1 MSQDNKSPDALA
13 GFPPSA
19 LVAIAAGGALLL
31 ALVVAWL
38 GIQWTQTTAELRAV
52 ESSLK
57 TARDSLRDRRQALRH
72 LQLIADRD
80 EVVARQR
87 AAVAASRREPGR
99 RGNATD
105 QSVAAAAFMAPTK
118 QAAEEPAP
126 LAAAARAATKPSS
139 IETEDTETTDLP
151 APSTDI
157 SATAEKTKAPGPQ
170 LLERVAGRLKGM
182 KGKPVVVAEG
192 LAGPLPPDAITLS
205 LRSGAA
211 GIVPCDIVF
220 KKGSND
226 GELRI
231 SGKRVAT
238 IGQSKE
244 TLTLELPS
252 SPGDSQWLMDYL
264 VLELRLQPNAG
275 TSFVP
280 LGEPSTATLDVH
292 DAQADATDNDKVA
305 FIDRRSRYEIFSD
318 DDANSRMTRLLEAY
332 PDLYE
337 SLEFAP
343 GDLVSEHG
351 KTSKTGKSTRGFT
364 LVNAE
369 GIGFQLR
376 RVQASPPNYQWSGFV
391 FPLQYGLLNDK
402 YKGVKVFTE
411 DLLSEIPRA
420 LNDEI
425 ESTYSYRHRNALE
438 NAGRRDKESFGKA
451 ENFPIDSLRGK
462 RVRLT
467 FKKPS
472 VDGGFVVVDSL
483 GSSSP
488 PSPQGAP

>member
-1 MSQDNKSPDALA
+1 MSQDNTSPDAQA
-13 GFPPSA
+13 GFQPSA
-19 LVAIAAGGALLL
+19 PVAIAAGGALLL

-38 GIQWTQTTAELRAV
+38 GMQWTQTTAELRTV

-57 TARDSLRDRRQALRH
+57 TARDSLRDRRQALKH
-72 LQLIADRD
+72 LIASRD
-80 EVVARQR
+80 EAVARQR
-87 AAVAASRREPGR
+87 DAVAASGPQPGR
-99 RGNATD
+99 RGNETD
-105 QSVAAAAFMAPTK
+105 RSVAAAAFMAPAK
-118 QAAEEPAP
+118 RAAEEPAP
-126 LAAAARAATKPSS
+126 PTAAFGASTKPSD
-139 IETEDTETTDLP
+139 IENEDTETTDSP
-151 APSTDI
+151 APSTNI
-157 SATAEKTKAPGPQ
+157 PEAAEKTKATSPR

-205 LRSGAA
+205 LQRGAA

-231 SGKRVAT
+231 SGKRVAK
-238 IGQSKE
+238 IGQSE
-244 TLTLELPS
+244 ESLTLELPS
-252 SPGDSQWLMDYL
+252 SAGDSQWLIEYL
-264 VLELRLQPNAG
+264 VLELRLQPNAE

-280 LGEPSTATLDVH
+280 LGEPSTAMLDVR
-292 DAQADATDNDKVA
+292 AARADAPAKDKDAV
-305 FIDRRSRYEIFSD
+305 IDRRSRYEIFSD
-318 DDANSRMTRLLEAY
+318 DDANSQMTRLLEAY

-343 GDLVSEHG
+343 GDLVSVPG
-351 KTSKTGKSTRGFT
+351 KTSKTGKSTRAFT
-364 LVNAE
+364 LVNAD
-369 GIGFQLR
+369 GIGVQLR
-376 RVQASPPNYQWSGFV
+376 RAQANPPNYQWSGFV

-402 YKGVKVFTE
+402 YKGVTVFTE

-467 FKKPS
+467 LKKPS

-488 PSPQGAP
+488 PFPQGAP